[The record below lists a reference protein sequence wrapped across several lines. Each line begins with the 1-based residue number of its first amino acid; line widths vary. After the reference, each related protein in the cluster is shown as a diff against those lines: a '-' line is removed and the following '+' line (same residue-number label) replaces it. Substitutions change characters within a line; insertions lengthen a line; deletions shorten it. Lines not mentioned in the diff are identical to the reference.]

1 MNIISVVLG
10 ADTKKFRTKDSIQ
23 ILEYAFNNF
32 HYINLKEKI
41 YKEFGNWCASNN
53 IEIIKGKAKYADII
67 LENFEYENYPIKKD
81 EEQSIKIIIK
91 CDKVRNAPVYQYE
104 QLGIL
109 EIYMAEECIT
119 KIKIVSTRNIYKKTE
134 IDFYRDML
142 RAILQFC
149 YN

>member
-10 ADTKKFRTKDSIQ
+10 ADTKKFRTRDSIQ
-23 ILEYAFNNF
+23 ILEYAFNNY
-32 HYINLKEKI
+32 HYTNLKEKV
-41 YKEFGNWCASNN
+41 YKEFEDWRILNN
-53 IEIIKGKAKYADII
+53 IEIIKGKAKYADVT

-142 RAILQFC
+142 RTMWKIRKL
-149 YN
+149 